1 MSLREVA
8 LDCCEVLHVCGVNKP
23 TSAISKDDKSTIL
36 RMLGAHALV
45 YSTKAELHQFS
56 EGLKTHGVLQVLSS
70 YQSVLEPFF
79 YPWQPGYVAGKLTHF
94 NIQNHIR
101 FTLQEATRYALSP
114 QHLTLLL

>member
-23 TSAISKDDKSTIL
+23 TSAISKDDKSTIQ

-45 YSTKAELHQFS
+45 YSAKAELDQFS

-70 YQSVLEPFF
+70 YQSVMEPFF
-79 YPWQPGYVAGKLTHF
+79 THGNQEVLTAGKLTHF
-94 NIQNHIR
+94 YIQNHIVYTA
-101 FTLQEATRYALSP
+101 FLQRA
-114 QHLTLLL
+114 